1 MDTINSILENPVH
14 ASIVIGF
21 ISVIFFQYKQY
32 VELIQIKEDLY
43 EIKRGLEN
51 AEIIKKW

>member
-21 ISVIFFQYKQY
+21 ISVIFFQYKQL
-32 VELIQIKEDLY
+32 VELTQLKDDLY